1 MRNHNYPSRVLKIAR
16 PNGRH
21 NHDDDL
27 ENNASPLRIVIPKSP
42 PSTDRPSA
50 SRFRLRR
57 AGTVLASANY
67 QDEAPGQEPGLG
79 PDEELDARVN
89 LHITCGITVV
99 DFSED
104 DMLQTELDNAA
115 LIEFLKK
122 PREDWVSVRWINC
135 NGLSWD
141 VIQALA
147 KYRNLHRLGR
157 VCSTIGGRGVG
168 LILDCEDSD

>member
-1 MRNHNYPSRVLKIAR
+1 MAR
-16 PNGRH
+16 PNGRR
-21 NHDDDL
+21 NDDDL
-27 ENNASPLRIVIPKSP
+27 ENSASPPPLQIVIPKSP
-42 PSTDRPSA
+42 LGTERPSA

-67 QDEAPGQEPGLG
+67 QNEAPGQEPGLG
-79 PDEELDARVN
+79 PDEELDDRVN
-89 LHITCGITVV
+89 VHTICGITVV

-104 DMLQTELDNAA
+104 DMLQTELDNAG

-157 VCSTIGGRGVG
+157 GCFTIEGGWADSG
-168 LILDCEDSD
+168 L